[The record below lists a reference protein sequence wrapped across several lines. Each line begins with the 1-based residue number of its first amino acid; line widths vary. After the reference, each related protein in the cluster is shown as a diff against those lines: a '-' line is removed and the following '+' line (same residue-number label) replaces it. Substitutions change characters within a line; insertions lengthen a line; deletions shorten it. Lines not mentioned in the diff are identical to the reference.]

1 MTNEEIIY
9 RASISAG
16 IFTEAEAQKFAQ
28 NGWELPLHTF
38 AVWKNHGYSVKKGE
52 HAALKVRLWRKKGVK
67 SDKASDDKE
76 AKEAEVEGG
85 GYYLV
90 TAFLF
95 TGGQVEQIGKP
106 A

>member
-16 IFTEAEAQKFAQ
+16 IITEGEAQKFAQ
-28 NGWELPLHTF
+28 NGWELPIHTF
-38 AVWKNHGYSVKKGE
+38 AGWKKYGYSVKKGE

-67 SDKASDDKE
+67 SGKGSDDKE
-76 AKEAEVEGG
+76 AVEVEPDGG

-95 TGGQVEQIGKP
+95 TGGQVERIGKT

>member
-16 IFTEAEAQKFAQ
+16 IISEEEAQKFAQ
-28 NGWELPLHTF
+28 SGRRLPIHTF
-38 AVWKNHGYSVKKGE
+38 AEWKKHGYNVKKGE
-52 HAALKVRLWRKKGVK
+52 HAALKVRLWRKKGVNP
-67 SDKASDDKE
+67 DKVSDDKE
-76 AKEAEVEGG
+76 AVEVEPDGD

-90 TAFLF
+90 TACLF
-95 TGGQVEQIGKP
+95 TGGQVEQTQKP

>member
-16 IFTEAEAQKFAQ
+16 IITEGEAQKFAQ
-28 NGWELPLHTF
+28 NGWELPIHTF
-38 AVWKNHGYSVKKGE
+38 AGWKKYGYSVKKGE
-52 HAALKVRLWRKKGVK
+52 HAALKVRLWRKKGAKPDNV
-67 SDKASDDKE
+67 SDDKE
-76 AKEAEVEGG
+76 AKQVEPDGDS
-85 GYYLV
+85 YYLV

-95 TGGQVEQIGKP
+95 TGGQVERIEKP